1 MPGKDKET
9 PMRPTLP
16 AEAAEQIASPRAW
29 ADIEAMHRL
38 LSELRAHHPLSLAEP
53 EGFEPFWV
61 VTKHAD
67 ILEVSRQNDQFL
79 SGARS
84 PVLAPRAAMAAMA
97 AAASAEPVHRSIVG
111 MDAPDH
117 PKYRVMTQSWFLP
130 GNVKKREERIR
141 AMARASVER
150 LLATGGACDFVTDIA
165 LHYPLHVIMDILGV
179 PEADE
184 PMMLRLTQ
192 EVFGANDKDYAR
204 GEEKGSVSLGSD
216 ATFREMNAYFAEILD
231 QRRGRP
237 SDDLASVLAFAKL
250 GDAPAPQLEILSYFV
265 TVATAGH
272 DTTSS
277 STAEAMQ
284 ALARDPSLLPRLKAD
299 PGLIGGLVD
308 EAIRWTT
315 PVRHFMR
322 TAVEPYALRG
332 REIRAGDWLML
343 CYPSGN
349 RDEEVFEAPQEFR
362 IDRNP
367 NRHLAFGYGAHL
379 CLGQHLAKLEMR
391 ILFEELL
398 PRLASIE
405 LAGEPRHSEAVFVG
419 GLKTLPIRFA
429 AA

>member
-1 MPGKDKET
+1 MT
-9 PMRPTLP
+9 TRPTLP
-16 AEAAEQIASPRAW
+16 ADVAERIADPKAW
-29 ADIEAMHRL
+29 ADVAGMHTL
-38 LSELRAHHPLSLAEP
+38 LTRLRANHPLSIAEA
-53 EGFEPFWV
+53 EGFDPFWV

-84 PVLAPRAAMAAMA
+84 PVLAPRAAMQAMA
-97 AAASAEPVHRSIVG
+97 AAAGEPVHRSIVG

-117 PKYRVMTQSWFLP
+117 PHYRLMTQSWFLP

-150 LLATGGACDFVTDIA
+150 MLDTGGACDFVIDVA

-179 PEADE
+179 PETDE
-184 PMMLRLTQ
+184 PRMLRLTQ
-192 EVFGANDKDYAR
+192 EVFGANDKDFAR
-204 GEEKGSVSLGSD
+204 DDDKASSVSLGPD
-216 ATFREMNAYFAEILD
+216 ATFREMNAYFADIVAK
-231 QRRGRP
+231 RRHSA
-237 SDDLASVLAFAKL
+237 SDDLASVLAHAKL
-250 GDAPAPQLEILSYFV
+250 GERTAPELEILSYFV

-277 STAEAMQ
+277 STSAAM
-284 ALARDPSLLPRLKAD
+284 LAMTQDPSLLPRLKAD
-299 PGLIGGLVD
+299 PRLIPGLVD

-315 PVRHFMR
+315 PVQHFMR
-322 TAVEPYALRG
+322 TAVEPYELRG
-332 REIRAGDWLML
+332 REIRSGDWLML

-349 RDEEVFEAPQEFR
+349 RDEEVFDAPFEFR
-362 IDRNP
+362 VDRNP

-398 PRLASIE
+398 PRLASVE
-405 LAGEPRHSEAVFVG
+405 LAGEPRYTEAVFVG
-419 GLKTLPIRFA
+419 GLKALPIRFA
-429 AA
+429 AD

>member
-1 MPGKDKET
+1 
-9 PMRPTLP
+9 
-16 AEAAEQIASPRAW
+16 
-29 ADIEAMHRL
+29 MHAL
-38 LSELRAHHPLSLAEP
+38 LAELRADHPLSIAEA
-53 EGFEPFWV
+53 EGFDPFWV
-61 VTKHAD
+61 LTRHAD

-84 PVLAPRAAMAAMA
+84 AVLAPKAAMA
-97 AAASAEPVHRSIVG
+97 AAMAAAASASAEPVHRSIVG

-117 PKYRVMTQSWFLP
+117 PKYRLMTQSWFLP
-130 GNVKKREERIR
+130 GNVKKREDRIR
-141 AMARASVER
+141 AMAKASVER
-150 LLATGGACDFVTDIA
+150 MLATDGACDFVTDVA

-179 PEADE
+179 PERDE

-192 EVFGANDKDYAR
+192 EVFGANDKDFAR
-204 GEEKGSVSLGSD
+204 EDEAGSVSLGPD
-216 ATFREMNAYFAEILD
+216 ATFREMNAYFADIVAK
-231 QRRGRP
+231 RRTQA
-237 SDDLASVLAFAKL
+237 SDDLASVLAHATL
-250 GDAPAPQLEILSYFV
+250 NDAPAPQLEILSYFV

-277 STAEAMQ
+277 STSEAVL
-284 ALARDPSLLPRLKAD
+284 ALTRDPALLSRLQAD
-299 PGLIGGLVD
+299 PSLIGGLVD

-315 PVRHFMR
+315 PVQHFMR
-322 TAVEPYALRG
+322 TAVDDYELSG

-349 RDEEVFEAPQEFR
+349 RDEDVFDDPFAFR

-398 PRLASIE
+398 PRLASVE
-405 LAGEPRHSEAVFVG
+405 LAGEPRRTEAVFVG
-419 GLKTLPIRFA
+419 GLKALPIRFHA
-429 AA
+429 A